1 MGLFTK
7 DPLQIISFAS
17 YGTDAMLYI
26 RGRALEDEN
35 IDLSR
40 KGLFGL
46 LKNSWKRFEADEI
59 ANTSIKIKLPD
70 NSFYYTKTDAKGY
83 FKFKQKISGL
93 SELTN
98 EEGWLSYELSF
109 DDPHPNRVIIQDNR
123 FQGEVLIPASNVDFG
138 VISDIDDTILHTG
151 VTSFLKMKLIFNTF
165 FRNAESRSP
174 LEGAADFYHALHR
187 GPSDERANPFF
198 YVSHSPWNL
207 YRYLALFLR
216 KNSFPKGPILLRSL
230 SVFKRRKEEEK
241 PQKQREIID
250 ILNMYPA
257 MKFILIGDSGEHD
270 ADIYIEIAEKF
281 PGRIKAIYLRS
292 VTHKKRVLR
301 GQGLLATYTTTP
313 TLLVEDSKAAITHAR
328 ENGFIH

>member
-1 MGLFTK
+1 MGLFKK
-7 DPLQIISFAS
+7 DPLQIIAFAS
-17 YGTDAMLYI
+17 YGTDNTLYI
-26 RGRALEDEN
+26 RGRALEDES

-46 LKNSWKRFEADEI
+46 LKNSWKRFETDEV
-59 ANTSIKIKLPD
+59 AHTSIKIKLPD
-70 NSFYYTKTDAKGY
+70 QSFYYTTTDQKGY
-83 FKFKQKISGL
+83 FKFKEKL
-93 SELTN
+93 SDLANLTN

-109 DDPHPNRVIIQDNR
+109 DDPHPNRVIINDNR
-123 FQGEVLIPASNVDFG
+123 FHGDVLIPSPTVDFG
-138 VISDIDDTILHTG
+138 VISDIDDTILKTG

-174 LEGAADFYHALHR
+174 LEGAAEFYHELHR
-187 GPSDERANPFF
+187 GPQGDGANPLF

-230 SVFKRRKEEEK
+230 SLFKRRKEEEK

-250 ILNMYPA
+250 ILNMYPE
-257 MKFILIGDSGEHD
+257 MKFVLIGDSGEHD

-292 VTHKKRVLR
+292 VKHKKKVLR
-301 GQGLLATYTTTP
+301 VQGLLATYTTTP
-313 TLLVEDSKAAITHAR
+313 TLLVEDSEAALQHAR
-328 ENGFIH
+328 ENGLIQ